1 MKKSLYQRTVG
12 IVPSSVKTLVW
23 SLFYQ
28 AVVFTAD
35 AAIPQIATLDVDPRL
50 IAVVGII
57 LAGLSKAA
65 SKRTKK

>member
-35 AAIPQIATLDVDPRL
+35 AAIPQIATLELRPEYL
-50 IAVVGII
+50 AIAGII
-57 LAGLSKAA
+57 LASISKAA
-65 SKRTKK
+65 SKRKK